1 MESHEENFFTLKAKD
16 LMTTNPK
23 TIKSNKK
30 LTQASELMN
39 DNMINALIVVNETD
53 KLVGIVHRHNIAI

>member
-23 TIKSNKK
+23 TIKSNEK

-39 DNMINALIVVNETD
+39 DNMII
-53 KLVGIVHRHNIAI
+53 